1 LNGDED
7 PCDAIVLQMVAE
19 SRRVRE
25 AGALLTAGI
34 LAFVIIDA
42 MAWAGLPHDR
52 TQVRRSDFMEWV
64 EHYLRTPYP
73 EKVEWDYN
81 GSDMYEYR
89 CGMLH
94 TISSQGKMIAFHD
107 GSHHRFR
114 PDLDATVGISIPLL
128 YDDLWTGV
136 ARFLADARAGDHY
149 DVVKARFSEMYRFM
163 PFKGEESAAE
173 PLQMG
178 T

>member
-1 LNGDED
+1 
-7 PCDAIVLQMVAE
+7 
-19 SRRVRE
+19 
-25 AGALLTAGI
+25 
-34 LAFVIIDA
+34 
-42 MAWAGLPHDR
+42 
-52 TQVRRSDFMEWV
+52 
-64 EHYLRTPYP
+64 
-73 EKVEWDYN
+73 VEWDYI

-94 TISSQGKMIAFHD
+94 TISSQYKMIAFHD

-114 PDLDATVGISIPLL
+114 PDLDTRFVGISIPLL
-128 YDDLWTGV
+128 YDDLWAAI

-149 DVVKARFSEMYRFM
+149 DCVKARFGEMYRFM